1 MFDNQIVN
9 RVVQTLHNLNIGV
22 SILLALFFYIKV
34 ILMKDLTS
42 RYYSQFSVEVL

>member
-9 RVVQTLHNLNIGV
+9 RVVQTLHNLNIEV

-42 RYYSQFSVEVL
+42 RYYTVSFQ